1 MRTLLAVLLIA
12 VPQAVAAQTFSQRG
26 FVEAKGWFY
35 PKDAPNDSVNGVG
48 DLLAREDLFF
58 KPASWIQFAA
68 GADVRA
74 NSHGQVDRSW
84 PIDFDFFDRGRLR
97 PALTVR
103 RLSATISRGPLT
115 VDVGKQFIRWGKT
128 DIVTPTDWFAP
139 RDFLN
144 VIDNEFLPVTGVR
157 GVVRFGSN
165 TAEAAWVP
173 RLTPSRVPLQ
183 NDRWTVPPPAGQTI
197 VENPAVFPDR
207 GQTGV
212 RLSHIGSRLEF
223 AFAYFDGLN
232 HLPNFRIVPPLS
244 PQTVTIVPEYPTLRS
259 YGGDAAIPLS
269 WFTAKLEAAYFTT
282 DTPQTD
288 EYVLYV
294 AQLERQIGE
303 WSLMG
308 GYSGEYV
315 TKQVAELSFAP
326 NRGLTRAIVGRA
338 SYTID
343 TNRSMTFET
352 AVRQNGDGAYFK
364 GEFSQASFRHWRTTV
379 NAALIRGEPT
389 DFIGQYRL
397 NSYVGLA
404 LRYSF

>member
-1 MRTLLAVLLIA
+1 VKRLLAVLLIA

-26 FVEAKGWFY
+26 FVEGKGWFY
-35 PKDAPNDSVNGVG
+35 PRDAPNDPVNVVG
-48 DLLAREDLFF
+48 DLLAREDVFI

-74 NSHGQVDRSW
+74 NSHDQVDRTW
-84 PIDFDFFDRGRLR
+84 HVDFFDRGRLR
-97 PALTVR
+97 PAFTVR
-103 RLSATISRGPLT
+103 RLSATISRGALT
-115 VDVGKQFIRWGKT
+115 LDAGKQFIRWGKT

-157 GVVRFGSN
+157 GVVRFGEN
-165 TAEAAWVP
+165 TAEAVWVP
-173 RLTPSRVPLQ
+173 RLTPSRVPLP
-183 NDRWTVPPPAGQTI
+183 NDRWTVPPSAGLNI
-197 VENPAVFPDR
+197 VENPAVFPEG
-207 GQTGV
+207 GQAGV
-212 RLSHIGSRLEF
+212 RFSHIGARAEF
-223 AFAYFDGLN
+223 SLAYFDGYN
-232 HLPNFRIVPPLS
+232 HLPNFRIVPPPSL
-244 PQTVTIVPEYPTLRS
+244 QTVTIVPDYPTLRS
-259 YGGDAAIPLS
+259 YGGDAAIPLP
-269 WFTAKLEAAYFTT
+269 WFTAKVESAYFTT
-282 DTPQTD
+282 DTPRTD

-294 AQLERQIGE
+294 IQLERQIGE

-308 GYSGEYV
+308 GYAGEYV
-315 TKQVAELSFAP
+315 TKQVAEVAFAP

-343 TNRSMTFET
+343 INRSMTFET
-352 AVRQNGDGAYFK
+352 AVRQNGDGTYVK
-364 GEFSQASFRHWRTTV
+364 GEYSQASFRHWRTTV
-379 NAALIRGEPT
+379 NAALIRGEPD

>member
-1 MRTLLAVLLIA
+1 VKRLLAVLLIA

-26 FVEAKGWFY
+26 FVEGKGWFY
-35 PKDAPNDSVNGVG
+35 PRDAPNDPVNVVG
-48 DLLAREDLFF
+48 DLLAREDVFI

-68 GADVRA
+68 GADLRA
-74 NSHGQVDRSW
+74 NSHEQVDRSW
-84 PIDFDFFDRGRLR
+84 HADFFDRGRLR

-115 VDVGKQFIRWGKT
+115 LDAGKQFIRWGKT

-157 GVVRFGSN
+157 GVVRFGEN
-165 TAEAAWVP
+165 TAEAVWVP
-173 RLTPSRVPLQ
+173 RLTPSRVPLPD
-183 NDRWTVPPPAGQTI
+183 DRWTVPPPAGLTV
-197 VENPAVFPDR
+197 VENPAVFPAG

-212 RLSHIGSRLEF
+212 RFSHIGSRVEF
-223 AFAYFDGLN
+223 SLAYFDGYN
-232 HLPNFRIVPPLS
+232 HLPNFRIVPPPSL
-244 PQTVTIVPEYPTLRS
+244 QTVTIVPDYPTLRS
-259 YGGDAAIPLS
+259 YGGDAAIPLP
-269 WFTAKLEAAYFTT
+269 WFTAKVESAYFTT
-282 DTPQTD
+282 DTPRTD

-294 AQLERQIGE
+294 VQLERQIGE

-308 GYSGEYV
+308 GYAGEYV
-315 TKQVAELSFAP
+315 TKQVAEVSFAP

-343 TNRSMTFET
+343 INRSMTFET
-352 AVRQNGDGAYFK
+352 AVRQNGDGTYVK
-364 GEFSQASFRHWRTTV
+364 GEYSQASFRHWRTTV
-379 NAALIRGEPT
+379 NAALIRGEPD

>member
-1 MRTLLAVLLIA
+1 VKRLLAVLLIA

-26 FVEAKGWFY
+26 FVEGKGWFY
-35 PKDAPNDSVNGVG
+35 PRDAPNDPVNGVG
-48 DLLAREDLFF
+48 DLLAREDLFV

-74 NSHGQVDRSW
+74 NSHRQVDRTW
-84 PIDFDFFDRGRLR
+84 RVDFFDRGRLR

-103 RLSATISRGPLT
+103 RLSATFSRGPLT
-115 VDVGKQFIRWGKT
+115 VDAGKQFIRWGKT

-157 GVVRFGSN
+157 GVVRFRSN
-165 TAEAAWVP
+165 SAEGVWVP
-173 RLTPSRVPLQ
+173 RLTPSRVPLPD
-183 NDRWTVPPPAGQTI
+183 DRWTVPPPGGLTI
-197 VENPAVFPDR
+197 VENPAVFPD
-207 GQTGV
+207 GEQGGV
-212 RLSHIGSRLEF
+212 RFSHIGSRVEF
-223 AFAYFDGLN
+223 SLAYFDGFN
-232 HLPNFRIVPPLS
+232 HLPNFRIVPPLT
-244 PQTVTIVPEYPTLRS
+244 PQAVTIVPDYPTLRS
-259 YGGDAAIPLS
+259 YGGDAAIPLP
-269 WFTAKLEAAYFTT
+269 WFTAKIEAAYFTT
-282 DTPQTD
+282 DTPRTD

-294 AQLERQIGE
+294 LQLERQIGE

-308 GYSGEYV
+308 GYAGEHV

-343 TNRSMTFET
+343 INRSLTFET
-352 AVRQNGDGAYFK
+352 AVRQNGDGTYFK
-364 GEFSQASFRHWRTTV
+364 GEFSQAAFRHWRTTV
-379 NAALIRGEPT
+379 NAALIRGEPD

-397 NSYVGLA
+397 NSYAGLA